1 MSNGAAYVDLDN
13 DGDLDLVVNN
23 INKEAFVL
31 INNENRP
38 GKSKINHSISFVLKG
53 DSLNTRGFGA
63 KLFVYNNGKS
73 QIQEQY
79 PVRGYLSTVDTKI
92 LFGTGNN
99 VKIDSAVIVW
109 ANNKKQ
115 VLQNITVDSTYT
127 LNEKNAGD
135 IWRPSNPN
143 ISQRIFSEVTATT
156 NANYKHTDVDY
167 NDYAEQRLL
176 PQKYSQL
183 GPFISTGDI
192 NKDGKVDFYIGGG
205 FNSQGKI
212 FIQQNNGSFTG
223 KNFVPTSKFTEDEA
237 SALFDA
243 DGDGDN
249 DLLITYGDTRY
260 ADTSTFYHPQLYLND
275 GEGNFTLSAN
285 AIPQHVKT
293 IAGCMEI
300 NDFDGDG
307 DMDVFIGGR
316 VSKKYPT
323 SPNSYL
329 LQNNKGVFTDVTND
343 VCPALSKAGMV
354 TAAQWTDIDND
365 KHADLIIAGEYMPI
379 LFFKNDGKNLNEIT
393 ISTGLQNMNG
403 LWRSLVTGDVDGD
416 GDMDIV
422 AGNLGL
428 NCNYYITAQHPM
440 KLYAEDIDKNGSIDP
455 VMFYYIKDE
464 DGNKKLFPSISKDQL
479 ASQVPVIKKK
489 FLLNKDYATATPD
502 KIFREDASLQILTCD
517 ETQSCWLENT
527 GNGKFIKHILPKE
540 AQFAPVNAIL
550 CADMDGDG
558 IKDILLAGNE
568 YQTEVM
574 TGRYDASYGCFLKGD
589 KHKTFTAITNT
600 ASGFKIDGDVKDMK
614 LITTP
619 GNDKLIIVAVNND
632 YMKVFKCR

>member
-31 INNENRP
+31 INNENQP

-115 VLQNITVDSTYT
+115 VLQNINTDSTYT
-127 LNEKNAGD
+127 LDEKNAND
-135 IWRPSNPN
+135 VWAPSNPN
-143 ISQRIFSEVTATT
+143 ISQWIFSEVTATT
-156 NANYKHTDVDY
+156 NAIYKHTDVDY

-260 ADTSTFYHPQLYLND
+260 ADTSMFYHPQLYLND

-285 AIPQHVKT
+285 AIPQQCKNYCRAVLRLMITMAMVILMYLLVGVYQKNIQHLQTVICCKT
-293 IAGCMEI
+293 IK
-300 NDFDGDG
+300 
-307 DMDVFIGGR
+307 V
-316 VSKKYPT
+316 
-323 SPNSYL
+323 
-329 LQNNKGVFTDVTND
+329 
-343 VCPALSKAGMV
+343 
-354 TAAQWTDIDND
+354 
-365 KHADLIIAGEYMPI
+365 
-379 LFFKNDGKNLNEIT
+379 
-393 ISTGLQNMNG
+393 
-403 LWRSLVTGDVDGD
+403 
-416 GDMDIV
+416 
-422 AGNLGL
+422 
-428 NCNYYITAQHPM
+428 
-440 KLYAEDIDKNGSIDP
+440 
-455 VMFYYIKDE
+455 
-464 DGNKKLFPSISKDQL
+464 
-479 ASQVPVIKKK
+479 
-489 FLLNKDYATATPD
+489 FLLMLRIMYA
-502 KIFREDASLQILTCD
+502 RHCQSLA
-517 ETQSCWLENT
+517 W
-527 GNGKFIKHILPKE
+527 
-540 AQFAPVNAIL
+540 
-550 CADMDGDG
+550 
-558 IKDILLAGNE
+558 
-568 YQTEVM
+568 
-574 TGRYDASYGCFLKGD
+574 
-589 KHKTFTAITNT
+589 
-600 ASGFKIDGDVKDMK
+600 
-614 LITTP
+614 
-619 GNDKLIIVAVNND
+619 
-632 YMKVFKCR
+632 